1 MSKSTD
7 RVIRIKAEDDVTSQ
21 VLTVVRTMRSLATAI
36 RQVRT
41 LMLLLNQMQ
50 KVEAVQTMALAGAYR
65 YLALMKTAA
74 SMIGVGAALVAVA
87 ASFAMLG
94 SGTGP
99 VPVGQTSGG
108 TSRQVS
114 ASGLAVIHA
123 GETISRG
130 AQGTGSKSSGDINI
144 TIHSADMS
152 YRAGIEETAQKL
164 GTLIYQGYR
173 RLRH

>member
-7 RVIRIKAEDDVTSQ
+7 RIIRIKAEDDVTSQ
-21 VLTVVRTMRSLATAI
+21 VLTIVRTMRSLATAI

-41 LMLLLNQMQ
+41 LMVLLNQMQ

-94 SGTGP
+94 SGAAP
-99 VPVGQTSGG
+99 VPIAQTSAG
-108 TSRQVS
+108 TSRRVS
-114 ASGLAVIHA
+114 ATGLAVVHA
-123 GETISRG
+123 DEMISKG
-130 AQGTGSKSSGDINI
+130 AQTGGRGGGDINI

-152 YRAGIEETAQKL
+152 YRAGIEETVAKV

>member
-7 RVIRIKAEDDVTSQ
+7 RLIRIKAEDDVTGQ
-21 VLTVVRTMRSLATAI
+21 VLTIVRTMRSLATAI

-41 LMLLLNQMQ
+41 LMVLLNQMQ
-50 KVEAVQTMALAGAYR
+50 KVEAAQTMALAGAYR

-94 SGTGP
+94 SGTAP
-99 VPVGQTSGG
+99 VPIAQTSAG
-108 TSRQVS
+108 TSRRVS
-114 ASGLAVIHA
+114 ATGLAVVHA
-123 GETISRG
+123 DETISKG
-130 AQGTGSKSSGDINI
+130 AQAGGRGGGDINI
-144 TIHSADMS
+144 MIHSADMS
-152 YRAGIEETAQKL
+152 YRAGIEETAQQL